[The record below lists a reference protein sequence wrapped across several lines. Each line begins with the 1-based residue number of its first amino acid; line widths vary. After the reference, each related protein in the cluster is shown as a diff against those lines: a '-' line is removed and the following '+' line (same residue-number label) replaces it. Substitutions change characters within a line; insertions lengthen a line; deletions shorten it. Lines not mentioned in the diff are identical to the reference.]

1 MPTHNRPQELKQ
13 IHFTRLKNLV
23 NLTISFQGS
32 PITGIFGVNGSG
44 KSTILH
50 ALACIYKPS
59 PDSSRKNFK
68 FPQFF
73 IPTTL
78 DLWNNSEFKVDYDI
92 IQGAN
97 MVPDSRTYYKSQDRW
112 KPRYDSRPAR
122 EVFYIGINSCV
133 PDMEIES
140 RTSRIPLLKEEYQD
154 AAVAQKIKDA
164 LSFIMNRAYDNFVN
178 YWNERKTYKGLKY
191 GAIEYPSLYM
201 GAGEQ
206 RLIKFLETLYTIPDY
221 SLVLVDELDLT
232 LHTDALHRLMKK
244 LHEECILRYI
254 QIIFTSHR
262 EELLDCEIINLR
274 YLLPDANGSTSVCL
288 ERTTPECIRCLT
300 GVSPKPLDI
309 FVEDELAEALVRKVL
324 RNNQV
329 EQHCRIIQ
337 IGSYENA
344 YPIGAGLVI
353 RNNNLD
359 NTLIVL
365 DGDVDISNAEK
376 IQRIN
381 KVITGTDPRSQQRRN
396 TLLSMIK
403 QFNLIAPIKPE
414 QFISSE
420 LSLLDDHIH
429 PLIPLIKNVGVV
441 GDHHDLLIIPIQNSG
456 MQEQVAL
463 DSIADLM
470 SRQPSWNNY
479 IQQINDWVTN
489 RKLQLGL

>member
-1 MPTHNRPQELKQ
+1 MPVHNRPQKLKQ

-23 NLTISFQGS
+23 NLTISFQGT

-59 PDSSRKNFK
+59 PNSSRKNFK

-73 IPTTL
+73 LPTTL
-78 DLWNNSEFKVDYDI
+78 DLWNNSKFKVDFDI

-97 MVPDSRTYYKSQDRW
+97 MAPDSRTYYKSQDRW

-122 EVFYIGINSCV
+122 EVFYIGIDSCV

-140 RTSRIPLLKEEYQD
+140 RTSRIPLFREEYQD
-154 AAVAQKIKDA
+154 AAIAQKIKEA
-164 LSFIMNRAYDNFVN
+164 LSFIMNRTYANFVN
-178 YWNERKTYKGLKY
+178 YWNERKTYRGLEY

-232 LHTDALHRLMKK
+232 LHTEALYRLMKK
-244 LHEECILRYI
+244 LHDECIQRHI
-254 QIIFTSHR
+254 QIVFTSHR
-262 EELLDCEIINLR
+262 EELLECKLINIR
-274 YLLPDANGSTSVCL
+274 YLLSEANGSTSTCL

-309 FVEDELAEALVRKVL
+309 FVEDELAEALVRRVL

-344 YPIGAGLVI
+344 YPIGAGLVV
-353 RNNNLD
+353 RDNNLD
-359 NTLIVL
+359 NTMIIL
-365 DGDVDISNAEK
+365 DGDVDITDDEK

-381 KVITGTDPRSQQRRN
+381 RVITGTDQRSQQRRN
-396 TLLSMIK
+396 KLLSMIK
-403 QFNLIAPIKPE
+403 QFNLNAPTKPE
-414 QFISSE
+414 EFIHNE
-420 LSLLDDHIH
+420 LSGLDINTH
-429 PLIPLIKNVGVV
+429 PLIPLIQNVGVV
-441 GDHHDLLIIPIQNSG
+441 DDPHDLLLSPIRNSG

-463 DSIADLM
+463 DCIAELM
-470 SRQPSWNNY
+470 SQQLSWNNY
-479 IQQINDWVTN
+479 VQQINDWVN
-489 RKLQLGL
+489 ERRLQLGL